1 MRKTLLV
8 AGLGLSLTSVVGCT
22 DDKDPTTNDTAADDT
37 GATDEGTPDEGD
49 PDEGTADEGTP
60 DEGSSDADDTGSTD
74 DTGTGPTGPTI
85 ADIQTHVIPTGE
97 IVTLENVVVTASY
110 TPNQAGFFISEPSGG
125 ANNGLW
131 VYAPYMS
138 DDLTVAPGDVITITG
153 TTAEY
158 APSSDDEGDTGM
170 TEAPDL
176 PDSMT
181 QTQLTIADPA
191 DVTVTGSGEI
201 PALSPLTRLHC
212 PPPKPRSST
221 RACSS
226 PSRPPPLRP
235 RTRAEHSRSWVARR
249 LEICTSTLTMS
260 DSATR
265 SLASRASSIQRT
277 ESIARA
283 HAPTPTSSVTPT
295 LARHARLIPVLA
307 TLRAGDL
314 VITELMPN
322 PDACGDRDN
331 AGEYIEV
338 YNATGMT
345 VDLNRLEPTD
355 GGDHYGFVEE
365 STVVGAGAYAVLQRR
380 GDEYCYDAALAAA
393 GAPTAVYRKKV
404 SLNNTEDSITLSYGD
419 VAFDSVSYTSD
430 WPFSAGVSI
439 EFSTDLLGES
449 PTVANDSVESWCGSD
464 GMIEGTTDMGSPGV
478 ANGDCTSLMGK

>member
-201 PALSPLTRLHC
+201 PASVTVDATALSASETAEQYEGVLVTIETPTVATPYESGAFSVVGGATVGSLYIDFDYVRLGDSFSSITGVIYSANGEYRVS
-212 PPPKPRSST
+212 PRSNADVLGHADTCASCT
-221 RACSS
+221 AEACIGDLS
-226 PSRPPPLRP
+226 
-235 RTRAEHSRSWVARR
+235 
-249 LEICTSTLTMS
+249 
-260 DSATR
+260 
-265 SLASRASSIQRT
+265 
-277 ESIARA
+277 
-283 HAPTPTSSVTPT
+283 
-295 LARHARLIPVLA
+295 
-307 TLRAGDL
+307 AGDL

-345 VDLNRLEPTD
+345 VDLNCLELTD